1 MLPNHLEE
9 SIMTRASFPPLI
21 FLFAMTAAS
30 ASVAGDI
37 VKCVDSAG
45 RVTLTDSPCPEG
57 TQTLLA
63 TPAPAKP
70 GVVMERIRVAA
81 LPPAVTPTAAPTVAH
96 DSFKARRP
104 ANRMLARDVFTLRAA
119 RMSMDALDQTRNDL
133 RSKLA
138 GLN

>member
-1 MLPNHLEE
+1 
-9 SIMTRASFPPLI
+9 MTRASFPPFI
-21 FLFAMTAAS
+21 FLLAMTAAS
-30 ASVAGDI
+30 ASYGGDI

-63 TPAPAKP
+63 TPAPAKN
-70 GVVMERIRVAA
+70 GIVMERVRVAA
-81 LPPAVTPTAAPTVAH
+81 LPPAVVPTAAPAVAH
-96 DSFKARRP
+96 DTFKAKRP

-119 RMSMDALDQTRNDL
+119 RMSMDALDQSSSAL

>member
-1 MLPNHLEE
+1 
-9 SIMTRASFPPLI
+9 MTRASFPPFI
-21 FLFAMTAAS
+21 FLLAMTAAP
-30 ASVAGDI
+30 ASYGGDI

-63 TPAPAKP
+63 TPAPAKN
-70 GVVMERIRVAA
+70 GIVMERVRVAA
-81 LPPAVTPTAAPTVAH
+81 LPPVVAPAVAH
-96 DSFKARRP
+96 DSFKAKRP

-119 RMSMDALDQTRNDL
+119 RMSMDALDQSSSAL